1 MNRGDRKMNFD
12 TEFINCVDEIQRVA
26 LEIYGKYDLE
36 KSMLWMTEEFGE
48 FLSP

>member
-26 LEIYGKYDLE
+26 LEIYGENCK
-36 KSMLWMTEEFGE
+36 
-48 FLSP
+48 